1 MRLQVHV
8 FQLHEDGP
16 AAEELEE
23 DCDVSA
29 ANHWMLPSGKSQSD
43 IHNTCMSDL
52 HASCSTHAVN
62 VLQVL

>member
-29 ANHWMLPSGKSQSD
+29 ANHWMLPSGRSQ
-43 IHNTCMSDL
+43 
-52 HASCSTHAVN
+52 HASLTVIHDMSHSMLH
-62 VLQVL
+62 VL

>member
-29 ANHWMLPSGKSQSD
+29 ANHWMLPSGKSQYVPLSSSD
-43 IHNTCMSDL
+43 SHTPWFMFCE
-52 HASCSTHAVN
+52 
-62 VLQVL
+62 

>member
-23 DCDVSA
+23 DSDVSA
-29 ANHWMLPSGKSQSD
+29 ASHWMLPSGKSQSD
-43 IHNTCMSDL
+43 IHNTHQTPCFMFYTCWKDSDGM
-52 HASCSTHAVN
+52 
-62 VLQVL
+62 

>member
-29 ANHWMLPSGKSQSD
+29 ANHWMLPSGKSQ
-43 IHNTCMSDL
+43 
-52 HASCSTHAVN
+52 HASLTPTHDMSHSMLH
-62 VLQVL
+62 VL